1 MMAKAHPVN
10 NNWQT
15 LRNNLENYPIETIK
29 DVYSHNYII
38 LLISKGIA
46 LRKKYTCVSIHIL

>member
-1 MMAKAHPVN
+1 MAKAHPVN

-38 LLISKGIA
+38 LLISKCIT
-46 LRKKYTCVSIHIL
+46 LRKKYTCVSVHIL